1 MIHVKVHI
9 HNISAER
16 FLDLDKPLPLMQITT
31 NLNVVGAEMKGN
43 LLEFPFVFN
52 INYAPAVAQINM
64 RGKARVTGSE
74 KELEEIHEAYKQKK
88 PPPPVVIQ
96 SISNVAFV
104 ESVVVSRTISVPP
117 PIPLPKI
124 PTTQSKA
131 SSQPSYRA

>member
-16 FLDLDKPLPLMQITT
+16 FLDLDKPLPPMQITT
-31 NLNVVGAEMKGN
+31 NLNVVGAEMKDK
-43 LLEFPFVFN
+43 LLEFPFVLN
-52 INYAPAVAQINM
+52 INYAPAIAQINM

-88 PPPPVVIQ
+88 PPPPAVIQ

-104 ESVVVSRTISVPP
+104 ESVVISRTINVPP

-124 PTTQSKA
+124 PTTQKKSH
-131 SSQPSYRA
+131 SEPSYRA